1 MRDTSIQKAL
11 SKTPMTVTRSLLFN
25 IAFFTWTTVC
35 CFGLLWMLLLPR
47 RQMVHVVEWY
57 LRTVYFLERAIL
69 GLDYEVRGLENVPRN
84 GSYIL
89 AAKHQSAW
97 ETMKLHLLIDDPAII
112 LKRELLFLPIWG
124 WYAAKARMIAVDRS
138 ARGRAI
144 GSMIEGA
151 ARVKSEGR
159 PIVIFPG
166 NPDGR
171 RTLPAL
177 PGRSRGA
184 LQGTGPAHRAHGVEF
199 RRLLGPTQFPEAE
212 RPGPGGVPSADRAG
226 TGTGRGAGGT
236 GNQAGGGDRSAG
248 GGSGRPAYGEA
259 GQAGA
264 PRSAGSSALT
274 FSPCGK
280 LCGCA
285 RWRCTAKRLACNTG
299 RLSGLRRI

>member
-1 MRDTSIQKAL
+1 
-11 SKTPMTVTRSLLFN
+11 MTAARSLLFN

-57 LRTVYFLERAIL
+57 LRTIYFLERTIL

-144 GSMIEGA
+144 ASMVEGA
-151 ARVKSEGR
+151 ARIKSEGR
-159 PIVIFPG
+159 PIVIFPQG
-166 NPDGR
+166 TRTAVGRYLPYRVGVAVLYKDLDLPIVPMALNSGVYWGR
-171 RTLPAL
+171 RSFRKHS
-177 PGRSRGA
+177 GRVV
-184 LQGTGPAHRAHGVEF
+184 VEF
-199 RRLLGPTQFPEAE
+199 LPPIEPGLSREAALAELESRLETAT
-212 RPGPGGVPSADRAG
+212 DRLVME
-226 TGTGRGAGGT
+226 AGGPPT
-236 GNQAGGGDRSAG
+236 EK
-248 GGSGRPAYGEA
+248 PAK
-259 GQAGA
+259 QVPQGA
-264 PRSAGSSALT
+264 PA
-274 FSPCGK
+274 PVP
-280 LCGCA
+280 
-285 RWRCTAKRLACNTG
+285 
-299 RLSGLRRI
+299 